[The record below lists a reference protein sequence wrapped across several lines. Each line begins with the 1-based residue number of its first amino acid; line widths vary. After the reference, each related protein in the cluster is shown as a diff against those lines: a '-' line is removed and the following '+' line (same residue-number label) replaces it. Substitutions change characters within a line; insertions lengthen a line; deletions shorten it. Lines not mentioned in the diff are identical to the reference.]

1 MKDQSHVVMLRQPD
15 RRLYPC
21 IVLRDARGLVAVYAA
36 PLGRRASRVT
46 AADVEVLKT
55 FRGVEQMRIRRVPD
69 GIQVWGQWAPER
81 DNQFSYMMTRPDVQP
96 RGVNWALRFEMTQ
109 AKINAQLREQARL
122 QVFDSH
128 ALSGLR

>member
-1 MKDQSHVVMLRQPD
+1 MKDQSHVVLLRQPD

-55 FRGVEQMRIRRVPD
+55 FRGVEQMRIKRIPNTV
-69 GIQVWGQWAPER
+69 QVWGQWAPER

-109 AKINAQLREQARL
+109 AKLDAQRREQARL
-122 QVFDSH
+122 QVFDAH

>member
-109 AKINAQLREQARL
+109 AKLDAQRREQVRL
-122 QVFDSH
+122 QVFDAH

>member
-1 MKDQSHVVMLRQPD
+1 MKDQSHVVLLRQPD

-55 FRGVEQMRIRRVPD
+55 FRGVEQMRIKRIPSVT
-69 GIQVWGQWAPER
+69 ISSV
-81 DNQFSYMMTRPDVQP
+81 T
-96 RGVNWALRFEMTQ
+96 
-109 AKINAQLREQARL
+109 
-122 QVFDSH
+122 
-128 ALSGLR
+128 